1 MAENT
6 CGAGA
11 LMGKPERLDEKS
23 QIYSP
28 VVEKSIVWDKLI
40 NVLELPLP
48 AGALASTRSFTWI
61 LEYSDLSKKKGRNKW
76 GSLLFCHQYKQD

>member
-11 LMGKPERLDEKS
+11 LMGKPGRLDEKP
-23 QIYSP
+23 QIYLP
-28 VVEKSIVWDKLI
+28 EVEKSIVWDKLI

-48 AGALASTRSFTWI
+48 AGALASTRSFTGI
-61 LEYSDLSKKKGRNKW
+61 LEYSDLSKTKGRNEW
-76 GSLLFCHQYKQD
+76 GSLLLCHQHKHD